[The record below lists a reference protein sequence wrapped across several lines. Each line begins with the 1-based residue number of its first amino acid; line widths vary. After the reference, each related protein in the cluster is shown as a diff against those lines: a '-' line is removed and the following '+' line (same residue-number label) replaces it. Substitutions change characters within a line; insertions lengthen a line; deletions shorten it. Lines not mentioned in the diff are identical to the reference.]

1 MYLHL
6 GQDLIVR
13 QKDVIGIFD
22 LDNVSSSHIT
32 RKFLK
37 QADQAKQ
44 IALVAEDIPK
54 SLVLVNIDGRTTL
67 YLSQLSTA
75 TLQKRSAGIGF
86 EHESGG
92 TRWQKKWIN
101 WNE

>member
-6 GQDLIVR
+6 GQDIIVR
-13 QKDVIGIFD
+13 QGDVIGIFD

-32 RKFLK
+32 RAFLK

-44 IALVAEDIPK
+44 IELIAEDIPK
-54 SLVLVNIDGRTTL
+54 SLVLMNIDGKTTL

-86 EHESGG
+86 EYESGG
-92 TRWQKKWIN
+92 TTWQKKWTD
-101 WNE
+101 WNK